1 MTEEEARDIA
11 VSGLTYIAE
20 DPEQLSRFLALTG
33 VDPGGIRTAVRE
45 PAFLAGVL
53 DFFLGFE
60 PALLKFSEASEIRPE
75 RVAKA
80 RQILGGPTEPWQST

>member
-11 VSGLTYIAE
+11 VSGLSYIAADE
-20 DPEQLSRFLALTG
+20 EELSRFLAVTG
-33 VDPGGIRTAVRE
+33 VDPADIRASAGE

-60 PALLKFSEASEIRPE
+60 PTLLKFAETAKIAPE

-80 RQILGGPTEPWQST
+80 RHVLGGPPEAW

>member
-11 VSGLTYIAE
+11 VSGLSYIAADE
-20 DPEQLSRFLALTG
+20 AQLGRFLALTG
-33 VDPGGIRTAVRE
+33 VDPGDIRAAAQD

-60 PALLKFSEASEIRPE
+60 PALLQFAEAAEIPPE
-75 RVAKA
+75 RVARA
-80 RQILGGPTEPWQST
+80 RHVLGGPPEAW

>member
-1 MTEEEARDIA
+1 MTEDEARDIA
-11 VSGLTYIAE
+11 VSGLSYIATDGE
-20 DPEQLSRFLALTG
+20 ELGRFLALTG
-33 VDPGGIRTAVRE
+33 VDPGDIRSAVQE

-60 PALLKFSEASEIRPE
+60 PALLKFAETAKIAPD

-80 RQILGGPTEPWQST
+80 RHVLGGPPEAW

>member
-1 MTEEEARDIA
+1 MTEEEARNIA
-11 VSGLTYIAE
+11 VSGLSYIAADGE
-20 DPEQLSRFLALTG
+20 ELGRFLALTG
-33 VDPGGIRTAVRE
+33 VDPADIRASVQE

-60 PALLKFSEASEIRPE
+60 PALLKFAETAKIAPE

-80 RQILGGPTEPWQST
+80 RHVLGGPPEAW